1 MYLGGLQTAFTLT
14 YTGQS
19 GQRYSYTMNESVDFN
34 GDGQKGNSLLYIPT
48 ADELQQMQFVDPADR
63 SKFESFIQDD
73 SYLSRNR
80 GNWAPRYGGKAP
92 FEHHFDLHIAQD
104 FFYDKK
110 SGRKLQFIV
119 DLINFG
125 NMINRNWGIYNSST
139 YNLQILQV
147 TKLTKGADGN
157 MTPTYK
163 FNPQEISMNDFNS
176 RWRCQLGFR
185 LVF

>member
-1 MYLGGLQTAFTLT
+1 MVNTKFGAWPPSQKAKNPVIISEHVHLYPSLCKWRYLFCCILQLEMWT
-14 YTGQS
+14 S
-19 GQRYSYTMNESVDFN
+19 
-34 GDGQKGNSLLYIPT
+34 
-48 ADELQQMQFVDPADR
+48 
-63 SKFESFIQDD
+63 
-73 SYLSRNR
+73 
-80 GNWAPRYGGKAP
+80 PRYGGKAP

-119 DLINFG
+119 DLINFS
-125 NMINRNWGIYNSST
+125 NMLNRNWGIYNTGS
-139 YNLQILQV
+139 YNLQILGVSQ
-147 TKLTKGADGN
+147 LTKDSNGN

-163 FNPQEISMNDFNS
+163 FDPQDLEPHDFNS

>member
-1 MYLGGLQTAFTLT
+1 MYLGGLQTSFTLT

-19 GQRYSYTMNESVDFN
+19 GQRYSYTMNESKDFN
-34 GDGQKGNSLLYIPT
+34 GDGQRGNSLMYIPT
-48 ADELQQMQFVDPADR
+48 ADELQQMNFVDPNDR
-63 SKFESFIQDD
+63 SKFESFIQND
-73 SYLSRNR
+73 SYLNRNR
-80 GNWAPRYGGKAP
+80 GGWSAKYAGKAP

-119 DLINFG
+119 DLINFS
-125 NMINRNWGIYNSST
+125 NMLNRNWGIYNTGS
-139 YNLQILQV
+139 YNLQILGVSQ
-147 TKLTKGADGN
+147 LTKDSNGN

-163 FNPQEISMNDFNS
+163 FDPQDLEPHDFNS